1 MFTKSDDSFEIR
13 LRNAEGV
20 PVLQLCG
27 TVTKTASKAVKS
39 TLDRLARAGHYNIV
53 LNVEQAKASNW
64 GFLSGLAGTVRNIRA
79 HYGAVELVAAQDRIE
94 QLLGADA
101 IAKLFRLCRSER
113 QAISRIK
120 RLQRQPDGLS
130 DVNAR
135 LLEQS

>member
-1 MFTKSDDSFEIR
+1 MLTKSDDSFEIR

-27 TVTKTASKAVKS
+27 TVTKAALRTVKS

-53 LNVEQAKASNW
+53 LNVEQAQTSNW
-64 GFLSGLAGTVRNIRA
+64 GFLSALAGTVRKIRA
-79 HYGAVELVAAQDRIE
+79 HYGAVELVASQDRIE
-94 QLLGADA
+94 QLLGAGPA
-101 IAKLFRLCRSER
+101 ARLFRLCRSER
-113 QAISRIK
+113 QAIFRIK

>member
-1 MFTKSDDSFEIR
+1 MFTKRDDSFEIL

-27 TVTKTASKAVKS
+27 TVTKAASRAIKF

-53 LNVEQAKASNW
+53 LNLERAQATNW
-64 GFLSGLAGTVRNIRA
+64 GFLSDLAGAVRGIRA
-79 HYGAVELVAAQDRIE
+79 HYGAVELVATRDRIE
-94 QLLGADA
+94 QLLRVHS
-101 IAKLFRLCRSER
+101 IARLFRLCESER
-113 QAISRIK
+113 QAIFRIK
-120 RLQRQPDGLS
+120 RLHRQPDGLS